1 MHKDKTQKLIIIVF
15 SWFQHITGTSLPI
28 LENDNQTTKYVNS
41 IWINDFIKLLKKI
54 QGPIKTTINKY
65 LKKSKSER

>member
-41 IWINDFIKLLKKI
+41 IWINDFIKLLKT
-54 QGPIKTTINKY
+54 IKVQLKLRSTNI